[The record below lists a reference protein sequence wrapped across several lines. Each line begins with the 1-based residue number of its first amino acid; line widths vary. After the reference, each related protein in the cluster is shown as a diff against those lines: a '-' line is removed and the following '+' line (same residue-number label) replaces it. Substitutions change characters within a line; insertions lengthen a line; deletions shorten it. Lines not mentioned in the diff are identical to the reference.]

1 MSSEWVAFACG
12 AVVFGSLGLIVGLC
26 IAAPDGYEDADGFH
40 HGRQPTRPVR
50 RVLVVERKRRD
61 AGARLFEDWSEELEQ
76 FGIGSDSR
84 PENIHQRGA

>member
-12 AVVFGSLGLIVGLC
+12 AVVFGSLGLLVGLC
-26 IAAPDGYEDADGFH
+26 IAAPDGWEDVDGFH
-40 HGRQPTRPVR
+40 YGHRPKPIR
-50 RVLVVERKRRD
+50 RVLVVERRRRD
-61 AGARLFEDWSEELEQ
+61 AGARLFEDWSDELEQ